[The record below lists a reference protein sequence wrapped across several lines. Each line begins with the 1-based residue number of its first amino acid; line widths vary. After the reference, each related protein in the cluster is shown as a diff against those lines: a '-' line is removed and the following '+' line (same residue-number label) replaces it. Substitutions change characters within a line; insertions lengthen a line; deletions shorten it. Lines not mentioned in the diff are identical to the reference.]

1 VSRIPYPELSAL
13 SPAKHARA
21 TNPVRRPLNV
31 WRMAMHATE
40 GIWQAFVDLG
50 LATVHKSDLTDRQR
64 ELVIVR
70 VAHLEHSDYELFH
83 HLSLARA
90 AGISDAEL
98 EALRVGDFAGF
109 VDGEGALLAFTDG
122 VFAGSPSDAA
132 LNDMRAHFSDALTL
146 ETTMM
151 IGHYM
156 MTARVIAVGGCD
168 VEDTPTKAW
177 SKPT

>member
-1 VSRIPYPELSAL
+1 MPYPELSAL

-21 TNPVRRPLNV
+21 TNPNRRPLNV

-64 ELVIVR
+64 ELVILR
-70 VAHLEHSDYELFH
+70 VAYLEQSDYELFH
-83 HLSLARA
+83 HVSLGRA
-90 AGISDAEL
+90 AGIGDAEL
-98 EALRVGDFAGF
+98 EGLRTGDFSGF
-109 VDGEGALLAFTDG
+109 GESERALLAFTDG

-132 LNDMRAHFSDALTL
+132 LADMRAHFPDALVF
-146 ETTMM
+146 ETTIM

-156 MTARVIAVGGCD
+156 MTARVIAVGGCE
-168 VEDTPTKAW
+168 VEDTPTIAW